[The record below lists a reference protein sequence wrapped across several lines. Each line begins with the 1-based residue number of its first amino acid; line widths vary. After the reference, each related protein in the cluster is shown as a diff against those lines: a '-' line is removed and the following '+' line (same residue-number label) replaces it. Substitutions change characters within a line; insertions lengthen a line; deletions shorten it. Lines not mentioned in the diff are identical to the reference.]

1 MQVSEIQWSKTE
13 KEISRSAFDR
23 AYQREIDSL
32 IQTVTETAKTISD
45 IDQVWQLHDFLSAK
59 RHEIDGKYDYQYSSL
74 IFVFARLVREQ
85 WLSIDELEG
94 LEAEKLAKISALVK
108 ML

>member
-1 MQVSEIQWSKTE
+1 MQVSEVEWSTTE

-32 IQTVTETAKTISD
+32 IQAVTESAKTISD
-45 IDQVWQLHDFLSAK
+45 VSEIWQLHDFLSAK
-59 RHEIDGKYDYQYSSL
+59 RHEIDGKYDYRYSGL

-85 WLSIDELEG
+85 WLAIDELKG
-94 LEAEKLAKISALVK
+94 LAPDKLAKISAIVR
-108 ML
+108 MG